1 MRAFKTVKFTSS
13 AAKFELLNF
22 TTAFAK
28 IKIHSRKFD
37 VVKSK
42 I

>member
-28 IKIHSRKFD
+28 FKTPSRKFGAA
-37 VVKSK
+37 KSK